1 MAKTVAA
8 AAIGITA
15 DTTSARNELSHIRRI
30 LRETQEPTQKL
41 EADIAL
47 LEKRINSSEQ
57 ADQALI
63 SALEKKKKL
72 LHEMQREISGVAQAE
87 REAAEL
93 AKKQEMEKRAAE
105 LAIVKKAQE
114 EYAERIRQANQII
127 KSSQTETERL
137 REQIALL
144 SRVYV
149 ENETVDAKLIKT
161 IEQKKEALRKLNQE
175 QKIAAE
181 QARKVAESNQ
191 WASSYMDGATK
202 QYRQQ
207 QAAIEA
213 ATVKQKEYERSLS
226 MRFGSAQ
233 AFLDMQ
239 KGADNVATSSKGAAS
254 GLTKMALE
262 STLATRAAGALG
274 ISTSTLATG
283 GVAALGAAL
292 PVAYVGMNKLTAA
305 ALDQVDQQ
313 DDLARILGVSYN
325 ELKQFEFALS
335 LAGGVSAGQATEGL
349 RNLNRMVGEASLG
362 MGKGRKIFEE
372 LGVSI
377 SDLAGMNAVE
387 QFDAVS
393 KAIANIEQ
401 PAARSAIA
409 MKLFGDERIA
419 LAVGQMADQLAKA
432 KESAKE
438 FQLPLTDQQIQTAKE
453 LNDQMQQIAA
463 VWNSFKVGAFALI
476 GDTLIRINKELLTFA
491 TNLSNAKDS
500 FFNFFG
506 IKTSGQ
512 IAEMQRQ
519 IDEMNRQAEAAG
531 KRVQTQGELEAQ
543 AAAQLQE
550 ELAGIAAA
558 QDEVFKRQQA
568 SLQFRKDELNYGK
581 RLAEINK
588 AVREGMSDKQATQFV
603 DEMIALEEREK
614 KQKALVDQQAKQQ
627 QTLKDFEAVRKDAAM
642 QSATEFDRVASQVR
656 AFREQ
661 FAGVI
666 GGDELAQVAL
676 EKFGPAMRAA
686 LTGSI
691 PQIQAPSLVR
701 AGSAEAYRM
710 TIQPQIDQMQQQI
723 DLQSQ
728 QLAEQQAS
736 NAILQEM
743 SSNIANIQPAQRRR

>member
-1 MAKTVAA
+1 MAKTTVAS

-15 DTTSARNELSHIRRI
+15 DTTSARNELSQIRRI
-30 LRETQEPTQKL
+30 LRETQEPAQKL

-57 ADQALI
+57 ADEALI
-63 SALEKKKKL
+63 AALEKKRAELQRVKAETQQATEAQRQAL
-72 LHEMQREISGVAQAE
+72 AVEEMLSDAVAGQSV
-87 REAAEL
+87 EL
-93 AKKQEMEKRAAE
+93 AKQNSQ
-105 LAIVKKAQE
+105 L
-114 EYAERIRQANQII
+114 ERNRQ
-127 KSSQTETERL
+127 
-137 REQIALL
+137 
-144 SRVYV
+144 
-149 ENETVDAKLIKT
+149 
-161 IEQKKEALRKLNQE
+161 
-175 QKIAAE
+175 
-181 QARKVAESNQ
+181 
-191 WASSYMDGATK
+191 
-202 QYRQQ
+202 
-207 QAAIEA
+207 
-213 ATVKQKEYERSLS
+213 LS
-226 MRFGSAQ
+226 MEFGSAE
-233 AFLDMQ
+233 AYNSIAAGST
-239 KGADNVATSSKGAAS
+239 KATAAMGKAS
-254 GLTKMALE
+254 GSLSKMVLE
-262 STLATRAAGALG
+262 STLATRAASALG

-283 GVAALGAAL
+283 GIAALGAAL

-419 LAVGQMADQLAKA
+419 LAVGQMADELARAKDQAKEFFWPLTDAEIAKA
-432 KESAKE
+432 KE
-438 FQLPLTDQQIQTAKE
+438 I
-453 LNDQMQQIAA
+453 NDQMQVLQSI
-463 VWNSFKVGAFALI
+463 WNSFKIGIFIEIADVLTGINNSLI
-476 GDTLIRINKELLTFA
+476 QMTKEL
-491 TNLSNAKDS
+491 SMAKDS

-506 IKTSGQ
+506 IKTSSQ
-512 IAEMQRQ
+512 LRQMQQ
-519 IDEMNRQAEAAG
+519 EIDDMNRQAEAAG
-531 KRVQTQGELEAQ
+531 KRAQANAEAELQ
-543 AAAQLQE
+543 AAAKMQE
-550 ELAGIAAA
+550 ELTGIAAA

-568 SLQFRKDELNYGK
+568 SLQFRKDELDFGK

-614 KQKALVDQQAKQQ
+614 KQKALIDQQAKQQ
-627 QTLKDFEAVRKDAAM
+627 QAMKDFESVRRDAAM

-661 FAGVI
+661 FAGVV

-686 LTGSI
+686 LAGSI

-723 DLQSQ
+723 DLQGQ

>member
-57 ADQALI
+57 ADEALI
-63 SALEKKKKL
+63 AALEKKRAELQRVKAETQQATEAQRQAL
-72 LHEMQREISGVAQAE
+72 AVEEMLSDAVAGQSV
-87 REAAEL
+87 EL
-93 AKKQEMEKRAAE
+93 AKQNSQ
-105 LAIVKKAQE
+105 L
-114 EYAERIRQANQII
+114 ERNRQ
-127 KSSQTETERL
+127 
-137 REQIALL
+137 
-144 SRVYV
+144 
-149 ENETVDAKLIKT
+149 
-161 IEQKKEALRKLNQE
+161 
-175 QKIAAE
+175 
-181 QARKVAESNQ
+181 
-191 WASSYMDGATK
+191 
-202 QYRQQ
+202 
-207 QAAIEA
+207 
-213 ATVKQKEYERSLS
+213 LS
-226 MRFGSAQ
+226 MEFGSAE
-233 AFLDMQ
+233 AYNSIAAGST
-239 KGADNVATSSKGAAS
+239 KATAAMGKAS
-254 GLTKMALE
+254 GSLSKMVLE
-262 STLATRAAGALG
+262 STLATRAASALG

-292 PVAYVGMNKLTAA
+292 PVAYVGMNRLTAA

-419 LAVGQMADQLAKA
+419 LAVGQMADELAKA

-438 FQLPLTDQQIQTAKE
+438 FQLPLTEQQIQTAKE

-491 TNLSNAKDS
+491 GNLSDAKDS

-603 DEMIALEEREK
+603 DEMLALEEREK

-627 QTLKDFEAVRKDAAM
+627 QAMKDFDAVRRDAAM

-656 AFREQ
+656 SFRTQ
-661 FAGVI
+661 FEGLI

-743 SSNIANIQPAQRRR
+743 SSNLANIQPAQRRR

>member
-57 ADQALI
+57 ADEALI
-63 SALEKKKKL
+63 AALEKKRAELQRVKAETQQATEAQRQAL
-72 LHEMQREISGVAQAE
+72 AVEEMLSDAVAGQSV
-87 REAAEL
+87 EL
-93 AKKQEMEKRAAE
+93 AKQNSQ
-105 LAIVKKAQE
+105 L
-114 EYAERIRQANQII
+114 ERNRQ
-127 KSSQTETERL
+127 
-137 REQIALL
+137 
-144 SRVYV
+144 
-149 ENETVDAKLIKT
+149 
-161 IEQKKEALRKLNQE
+161 
-175 QKIAAE
+175 
-181 QARKVAESNQ
+181 
-191 WASSYMDGATK
+191 
-202 QYRQQ
+202 
-207 QAAIEA
+207 
-213 ATVKQKEYERSLS
+213 LS
-226 MRFGSAQ
+226 MEFGSAE
-233 AFLDMQ
+233 AYNSIAAGST
-239 KGADNVATSSKGAAS
+239 KATAAMGKAS
-254 GLTKMALE
+254 GSLSKMVLE
-262 STLATRAAGALG
+262 NTLATRAASALG
-274 ISTSTLATG
+274 VSTSTLATG
-283 GVAALGAAL
+283 GIAALGAAL

-603 DEMIALEEREK
+603 DDMLALEEREK

-627 QTLKDFEAVRKDAAM
+627 QAMKDFEAVRRDAAM
-642 QSATEFDRVASQVR
+642 QSASEFDRVASQVR
-656 AFREQ
+656 AFRTQ
-661 FAGVI
+661 FEGLI

-710 TIQPQIDQMQQQI
+710 TIQPQIDRMQQQI

>member
-30 LRETQEPTQKL
+30 LRETQEPTPTL
-41 EADIAL
+41 EADNAQ

-57 ADQALI
+57 ADEALI
-63 SALEKKKKL
+63 AALEKKRAELQRVKAETQQATEAQRQAL
-72 LHEMQREISGVAQAE
+72 AVEEMLSDAVAGQSV
-87 REAAEL
+87 EL
-93 AKKQEMEKRAAE
+93 AKQNSQ
-105 LAIVKKAQE
+105 L
-114 EYAERIRQANQII
+114 ERNRQ
-127 KSSQTETERL
+127 
-137 REQIALL
+137 
-144 SRVYV
+144 
-149 ENETVDAKLIKT
+149 
-161 IEQKKEALRKLNQE
+161 
-175 QKIAAE
+175 
-181 QARKVAESNQ
+181 
-191 WASSYMDGATK
+191 
-202 QYRQQ
+202 
-207 QAAIEA
+207 
-213 ATVKQKEYERSLS
+213 LS
-226 MRFGSAQ
+226 MEFGSAE
-233 AFLDMQ
+233 AYNSIAAGST
-239 KGADNVATSSKGAAS
+239 KATAAMGKAS
-254 GLTKMALE
+254 GSLSKMVLE
-262 STLATRAAGALG
+262 STLATRAASALG

-292 PVAYVGMNKLTAA
+292 PVAYVGMNRLTAA

-419 LAVGQMADQLAKA
+419 LAVGQMADELAKA

-438 FQLPLTDQQIQTAKE
+438 FQLPLTEQQIQTAKE

-491 TNLSNAKDS
+491 GNLSDAKDS

-603 DEMIALEEREK
+603 DEMLALEEREK

-627 QTLKDFEAVRKDAAM
+627 QAMKDFDAVRRDAAM

-656 AFREQ
+656 SFRTQ
-661 FAGVI
+661 FEGLI

-743 SSNIANIQPAQRRR
+743 SSNLANIQPAQRRR

>member
-41 EADIAL
+41 EADIGL

-57 ADQALI
+57 ADEALI
-63 SALEKKKKL
+63 AALEKKRAEL
-72 LHEMQREISGVAQAE
+72 QRVRAETQQATEAQRQALAIEEMLSDAVAGQSV
-87 REAAEL
+87 EL
-93 AKKQEMEKRAAE
+93 AKQNSQ
-105 LAIVKKAQE
+105 L
-114 EYAERIRQANQII
+114 ERNRQ
-127 KSSQTETERL
+127 
-137 REQIALL
+137 
-144 SRVYV
+144 
-149 ENETVDAKLIKT
+149 
-161 IEQKKEALRKLNQE
+161 
-175 QKIAAE
+175 
-181 QARKVAESNQ
+181 
-191 WASSYMDGATK
+191 
-202 QYRQQ
+202 
-207 QAAIEA
+207 
-213 ATVKQKEYERSLS
+213 LS
-226 MRFGSAQ
+226 MEFGSAE
-233 AFLDMQ
+233 AYNSIAAGST
-239 KGADNVATSSKGAAS
+239 KATAAMGKAS
-254 GLTKMALE
+254 GSLSKMVLE
-262 STLATRAAGALG
+262 STLATRAASALG

-283 GVAALGAAL
+283 GIAALGAAL

-491 TNLSNAKDS
+491 TNLSSAKDS

-558 QDEVFKRQQA
+558 QDEVFKNQQA

-603 DEMIALEEREK
+603 DDMLALEEREK

-627 QTLKDFEAVRKDAAM
+627 QAMKDFESVRRDAAM
-642 QSATEFDRVASQVR
+642 QSATEFDKVASQVR
-656 AFREQ
+656 AFRTQ
-661 FAGVI
+661 FEGLV

-686 LTGSI
+686 LAGSI

-723 DLQSQ
+723 DLQGQ